1 MAMIFGATL
10 QFESG
15 YDAHASLTRLVDA
28 TPSQV
33 NLFLP
38 NHVGFPGQPLRTE
51 NGGGLGP
58 FLAA

>member
-28 TPSQV
+28 TPSQSTFSFRITGV
-33 NLFLP
+33 S
-38 NHVGFPGQPLRTE
+38 RTASE
-51 NGGGLGP
+51 N
-58 FLAA
+58 